1 MDLKKIAKL
10 YKEILEE
17 IGEDTKREGLEKT
30 PERIAKS
37 FEKIFGGYGKKASD
51 SLTQFDGENYD
62 EMIICN
68 DIDFYSTCEHHMQP
82 FFGKISIGYIP
93 NKKIVGL
100 SKLPR
105 IVEIFSRRLQN
116 QERLTMQ
123 IANTLNELLKPKGV
137 AVVVKAKHLC
147 MMARGVEKQN
157 ASMITSSCTGLFK
170 KNAKTRSEFLR
181 LIKENQ

>member
-1 MDLKKIAKL
+1 MDLKKITKL
-10 YKEILEE
+10 YREILKE
-17 IGEDTKREGLEKT
+17 IGEDPNREGLKKT

-37 FEKIFGGYGKKASD
+37 FEKLFGGYSKKTLEAF
-51 SLTQFDGENYD
+51 TQFDGENYD
-62 EMIICN
+62 EMIICK

-93 NKKIVGL
+93 NKKIIGL

-105 IVEIFSRRLQN
+105 IVEIFSRRMQN

-123 IANTLNELLKPKGV
+123 IANALNDLLKPKGV
-137 AVVVKAKHLC
+137 GVVLEAKHLC

-157 ASMITSSCTGLFK
+157 SAMITSSCTGLFK
-170 KNAKTRSEFLR
+170 NNAKTRSEFLK
-181 LIKENQ
+181 LIK

>member
-1 MDLKKIAKL
+1 MNLEKIEKL
-10 YKEILEE
+10 ARELIEE
-17 IGEDTKREGLEKT
+17 IGESPDREGLKET
-30 PERIAKS
+30 PKRMAKS
-37 FEKIFGGYGKKASD
+37 FEKIFGGYGEDPKKM
-51 SLTQFDGENYD
+51 LTQFDGENYD
-62 EMIICN
+62 EMIICK

-93 NKKIVGL
+93 DKKIIGI

-105 IVEIFSRRLQN
+105 LVEIFSRRLQN

-123 IANTLNELLKPKGV
+123 IATTLTDMLKPKGV
-137 AVVVKAKHLC
+137 GVVVNARHLC

-157 ASMITSSCTGLFK
+157 TLMTTSYCTGLFK

-181 LIKENQ
+181 LI